1 MITVNINGG
10 LGNQLFQV
18 FATLAAALRND
29 DTCYF
34 LHTPKDATGRRA
46 TYWKTLLYNLIP
58 MTVLP
63 TNANVQRFM
72 QLPVHRETGFG
83 YNKLPGSTA
92 MNSTPLK
99 LSGYFQSDK
108 YFADVRDEI
117 YAKIQLLE
125 QQKGIRAMFE
135 DSAWFSG
142 GVMTVAMHFRIGD
155 YAHIQEAHPI
165 LPLDYY
171 RRALKHV
178 VENVP
183 SSDLYATTAHH
194 DNGNNTHDHASSD
207 VKFNVLI
214 FNQACDNATALEHMR
229 ELKADPAFAK
239 RCRFYKVP
247 DMFEDWKQLLLMS
260 VCDHNIIANSTFSW
274 WGAYFNQNPGK
285 IVCYPSTWF
294 GPALKHDTR
303 DLFPAGWVKMQ

>member
-1 MITVNINGG
+1 MITVLINGG

-18 FATLAAALRND
+18 FATLAAAIHNE

-34 LHTPKDATGRRA
+34 LHMPRDATGKRA
-46 TYWKTLLYNLIP
+46 TYWKSLLYNLIP
-58 MTVLP
+58 MTVIP
-63 TNANVQRFM
+63 THANVQRFM
-72 QLPVHRETGFG
+72 QLPMHQESGFQ
-83 YNKLPGSTA
+83 YTKLPSQTA

-99 LSGYFQSDK
+99 LVGYFQSDK
-108 YFADVRDEI
+108 YFADVRDQI
-117 YAKIQLLE
+117 YSKIQLLE
-125 QQKGIRAMFE
+125 QQTGVKHMFA
-135 DSAWFSG
+135 DSAWFSCG
-142 GVMTVAMHFRIGD
+142 ATTIALHFRIGD

-165 LPLDYY
+165 LPLEYY

-178 VENVP
+178 LENIP
-183 SSDLYATTAHH
+183 SSDLYA
-194 DNGNNTHDHASSD
+194 NGTIDP
-207 VKFNVLI
+207 KFNVLI
-214 FNQACDNATALEHMR
+214 FNQACDNAVILDHMR

-260 VCDHNIIANSTFSW
+260 VCDHNVIANSTFSW

-285 IVCYPSTWF
+285 IVCCPGTWF

-303 DLFPAGWVKMQ
+303 DLFPADWIKIK

>member
-1 MITVNINGG
+1 MITVLINGG

-18 FATLAAALRND
+18 FATLAAALRNED
-29 DTCYF
+29 ACYF
-34 LHTPKDATGRRA
+34 LHTPKDATGKRA
-46 TYWKTLLYNLIP
+46 TYWRTLLYNLIP
-58 MTVLP
+58 MTVIP
-63 TNANVQRFM
+63 THANVQRFM
-72 QLPVHRETGFG
+72 QLPVHRETGFRHS
-83 YNKLPGSTA
+83 KLPGSTA

-99 LSGYFQSDK
+99 LMGYFQSDK

-117 YAKIQLLE
+117 YAKIQLKE
-125 QQKGIRAMFE
+125 QQQGIKTMFE

-155 YAHIQEAHPI
+155 YAHIQDKHPI

-171 RRALKHV
+171 RKALQHIMS
-178 VENVP
+178 NVP
-183 SSDLYATTAHH
+183 SSDLYNPDNETT
-194 DNGNNTHDHASSD
+194 S

-214 FNQACDNATALEHMR
+214 FNQACDNTAVLEHMR

-247 DMFEDWKQLLLMS
+247 DMFEDWKQMLLMS

-285 IVCYPSTWF
+285 MVCYPSAWF
-294 GPALKHDTR
+294 GPALNHDTR
-303 DLFPAGWVKMQ
+303 DLFPAGWVKIN

>member
-1 MITVNINGG
+1 MITVLINGG

-18 FATLAAALRND
+18 FATLAAAIHNE

-34 LHTPKDATGRRA
+34 LHMPRDATGKRA
-46 TYWKTLLYNLIP
+46 TYWKSLLYNLIP
-58 MTVLP
+58 MTVIP
-63 TNANVQRFM
+63 THANVQRFM
-72 QLPVHRETGFG
+72 QLPMHQESGFQ
-83 YNKLPGSTA
+83 YTKLPSQTA

-99 LSGYFQSDK
+99 LVGYFQSDK
-108 YFADVRDEI
+108 YFADVRDQI
-117 YAKIQLLE
+117 YSKIQLLE
-125 QQKGIRAMFE
+125 QQTGVKHMFA
-135 DSAWFSG
+135 DSAWFSCG
-142 GVMTVAMHFRIGD
+142 ATTIALHFRIGD

-165 LPLDYY
+165 LPLEYY

-178 VENVP
+178 LENIP
-183 SSDLYATTAHH
+183 SSDLYA
-194 DNGNNTHDHASSD
+194 NGTIDP
-207 VKFNVLI
+207 KFNVLI
-214 FNQACDNATALEHMR
+214 FNQACDNAVILDHMR

-260 VCDHNIIANSTFSW
+260 VCDHNVIANSTFSW

-294 GPALKHDTR
+294 GPALKNHDTR
-303 DLFPAGWVKMQ
+303 DLFPADWVRMQT